1 MKAILVDDEP
11 TMHLILRKM
20 LAKLPEIQVAG
31 AFTDTGAAEAYLRQN
46 RDVGLAFVDISMP
59 GESGLSFAA
68 AMNAAGSPV
77 QIVFVTSHKE
87 YALDAYEL
95 SVLDYLVKP
104 VTQERLQRTVQRAL
118 KAENRMLPQKAP
130 ATLEAD
136 KTVVT
141 LLGDVVVSNAAG
153 RIKWISRKC
162 AELFAYLLLHRGRR
176 IPRSRLISDIFG
188 GMEHEQALKYLNT
201 SIYQLRKSLEPLG
214 LRDAVRSEND
224 GYALE
229 LAADSAID
237 CAEFEAQ
244 ANRLSTITPDN
255 AELAQ
260 RIERSYTGDLFGDR
274 AYVWAV
280 HETERY
286 AELYASLAVRLVE
299 AYLSMG
305 NATAAI
311 SLLMKLNQRNPLD
324 ESVVRLLMLA
334 RAQIGDR
341 NGINALYADY
351 VRLLDRELGIG
362 PSDDLAG
369 YYEELNG

>member
-1 MKAILVDDEP
+1 LKAILVDDEP

-20 LAKLPEIQVAG
+20 LAKLPEIQVTG

-68 AMNAAGSPV
+68 GMNAAGSPV

-118 KAENRMLPQKAP
+118 KAENRLLPQTAP

-136 KTVVT
+136 KTAVT

-153 RIKWISRKC
+153 RVKWISRKC

-176 IPRSRLISDIFG
+176 IPRSRLIADIFG

-244 ANRLSTITPDN
+244 ASRLRTITPDN
-255 AELAQ
+255 ADLAQ

-299 AYLSMG
+299 AYLSMD
-305 NATAAI
+305 NAAAAI
-311 SLLMKLNQRNPLD
+311 SLLTKLNQRNPLD

-362 PSDDLAG
+362 PPDDLVG